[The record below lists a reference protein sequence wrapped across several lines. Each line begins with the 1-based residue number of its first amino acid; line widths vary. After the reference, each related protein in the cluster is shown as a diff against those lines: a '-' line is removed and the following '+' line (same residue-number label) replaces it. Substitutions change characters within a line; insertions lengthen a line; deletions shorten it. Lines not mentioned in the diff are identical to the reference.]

1 MNGHSKLFPNDLAR
15 QYTVTP
21 LCNRSGLDMNFLRY
35 QDESVWKK
43 LLFRRLGIKNGEVWS
58 VQLTDPSKIQP
69 RNGSGFHK
77 PKSDRY
83 DHYESPTPWPG
94 CEITLQAKTSQLKKI
109 PDTIGDTGTVHFY
122 KNYEIVPTKSLCR

>member
-1 MNGHSKLFPNDLAR
+1 MNGHSNLFPNDLAR

-35 QDESVWKK
+35 QDELVWKK

-69 RNGSGFHK
+69 RNGSGFHE

-83 DHYESPTPWPG
+83 DRYESPTP
-94 CEITLQAKTSQLKKI
+94 
-109 PDTIGDTGTVHFY
+109 
-122 KNYEIVPTKSLCR
+122 